1 MSPLVS
7 TQEALA
13 TSAPGAKKKPRIFLL
28 VAITLLAALVGGA
41 GWYYFF
47 GRKPKVALTVGLS
60 AKEGSAPRGLWST
73 GPNELLLFADGS
85 VQMIDT
91 GERKKR
97 WSVQMPVLKPADPAW
112 QAAVNA
118 RFVRLQQWA
127 EELSHKRGR
136 LGSPAEIKAFNTEA
150 AKYHAELTAARTEAA
165 NPKGPAQSV
174 PEPPVVAEPKK
185 EEKKSEPPVPAL
197 GADRSA
203 VDKLKPVTDTGTQ
216 IIHERIKKRAA
227 KLAAWRATLDA
238 RKTGAK
244 TAFQKSAVAEEETRF
259 AAEQAEQ
266 KKDEEKLQKLEKRQ
280 EKPAPAVAAAEP
292 VKAADESDESAGAG
306 EEIAIEKPMM
316 AICSDRLWIVDGQHA
331 VAFDRATGAVKADIR
346 LAGAALRVFSSAD
359 AAIVVASAGSD
370 AVQITKLTAAAPQSH
385 YFATGR
391 HEAAFSYDGGSVMP
405 NVQAVRTEFS
415 GAGGSLVRVE
425 IRLKEKSIR
434 TRDAIKPGSEKQLEA
449 TAGGSAAHSLDELK
463 SMAALIQNDAARLN
477 GTAVEHLDESTY
489 EVTLSRPFESGAQPW
504 STTMK
509 GRVQVLSTPTLHL
522 VSAGTKLVAFGGANK
537 PAWEAT
543 LGAPLPIHRGDSELE
558 NETPWLEAGGKLF
571 LADGAFLSAFD
582 LKSGQP
588 VWRLPSV
595 GIRKIQMDAEGGL
608 YVLSENL
615 SVETLSY
622 VNDASFHDAVPITM
636 SIDSADGKIRW
647 QVEKYQDLW
656 ASGKD
661 LYVQREGKNAGDVEA
676 QVFDPSKAVEARVKI
691 YKLSRSSGKPLWEW
705 FQPRRPQAV
714 EVQGKSVALLF
725 VGELQVIRSI
735 NW

>member
-13 TSAPGAKKKPRIFLL
+13 TSAAAAKKKPRIPLL

-91 GERKKR
+91 AERKKR
-97 WSVQMPVLKPADPAW
+97 WSVQMPVLKPVDPAW

-127 EELSHKRGR
+127 DELSLKRGR

-150 AKYHAELTAARTEAA
+150 AKYHTELTAARTEAA
-165 NPKGPAQSV
+165 NPKGPAQPV
-174 PEPPVVAEPKK
+174 PEPPVVAEQKK
-185 EEKKSEPPVPAL
+185 EEKKSEPPAPAF
-197 GADRSA
+197 GADRSS

-216 IIHERIKKRAA
+216 IIQERIKKRTA
-227 KLAAWRATLDA
+227 KLTAWRAALDVKKA
-238 RKTGAK
+238 SAK
-244 TAFQKSAVAEEETRF
+244 TAFQKSAVTEEETRF

-266 KKDEEKLQKLEKRQ
+266 KKDEEKLEKRQ

-292 VKAADESDESAGAG
+292 EKAADESDESAGAG
-306 EEIAIEKPMM
+306 EEIANEKPMM
-316 AICSDRLWIVDGQHA
+316 AICSARLWVIDGHHA

-346 LAGAALRVFSSAD
+346 LAGAALRVFSNSD

-415 GAGGSLVRVE
+415 GAGGSLLRVE

-489 EVTLSRPFESGAQPW
+489 EVTLSRPFESAAPPW
-504 STTMK
+504 STTLK
-509 GRVQVLSTPTLHL
+509 GRVQVLSTPTRHL
-522 VSAGTKLVAFGGANK
+522 VSAGTKLIAFGGANK

-558 NETPWLEAGGKLF
+558 NGTPWLEAGGKLF
-571 LADGAFLSAFD
+571 IADGAFLSAFD
-582 LKSGQP
+582 LKSGQA

-595 GIRKIQMDAEGGL
+595 GIRKIQVDAEGGL

-661 LYVQREGKNAGDVEA
+661 VYVQREGKNAGDVEA

-705 FQPRRPQAV
+705 FQPRRPHAV
-714 EVQGKSVALLF
+714 QVHGKSVALLF
-725 VGELQVIRSI
+725 AGELQVIRSI